1 MHFGRTIFRF
11 IFVCLFVFSTPEML
25 PTIYGHCDPQT
36 SRSIAR
42 RDIVVR
48 NDYKVRAVT
57 VLRQRVRLK
66 II

>member
-11 IFVCLFVFSTPEML
+11 IFVCLFVFSTPEMF

-36 SRSIAR
+36 SRSTGR
-42 RDIVVR
+42 RDIAAR
-48 NDYKVRAVT
+48 NDYKVRGVT